1 MLIFISRRMKIE
13 NVRRFVFS
21 PKLATKPEFPYS
33 LAMDALVERVTTK
46 IAEAIRPDKIILF
59 GSRAKGTATEESDI
73 DLVVV
78 YSGPK
83 SKREI
88 ELEIEDLFLYRDFS
102 MDVIVMRP
110 EDIESF
116 KGVANTLARE
126 VSERGIVCFG

>member
-1 MLIFISRRMKIE
+1 
-13 NVRRFVFS
+13 
-21 PKLATKPEFPYS
+21 
-33 LAMDALVERVTTK
+33 MDALVERVTQK
-46 IAEAIRPDKIILF
+46 IVEAIHPDKIILF

-83 SKREI
+83 STRDVRREI
-88 ELEIEDLFLYRDFS
+88 NRLFIPRDFS

-110 EDIESF
+110 EEMEAY

-126 VSERGIVCFG
+126 VSETGVVAYG

>member
-1 MLIFISRRMKIE
+1 
-13 NVRRFVFS
+13 
-21 PKLATKPEFPYS
+21 
-33 LAMDALVERVTTK
+33 MDALVEKITRK
-46 IAEAIRPDKIILF
+46 IAATIRPDKIILF
-59 GSRAKGTATEESDI
+59 GSRAKGTATPDSDV

-83 SKREI
+83 SKREV

-126 VSERGIVCFG
+126 VSERGVVYFG